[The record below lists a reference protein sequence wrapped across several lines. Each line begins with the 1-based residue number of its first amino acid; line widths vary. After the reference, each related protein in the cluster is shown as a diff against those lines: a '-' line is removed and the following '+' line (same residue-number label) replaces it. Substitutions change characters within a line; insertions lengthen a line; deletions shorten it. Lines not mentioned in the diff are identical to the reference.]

1 MKRSLRNKEESIS
14 NERKWRE
21 LVARRH
27 IRNIIKGSSLNRK
40 GTIKEGMNVRIP
52 GTRKNA
58 IRKNLGKYNRLILS
72 S

>member
-1 MKRSLRNKEESIS
+1 MKENEENLLPEDIP
-14 NERKWRE
+14 E
-21 LVARRH
+21 
-27 IRNIIKGSSLNRK
+27 IMIKGSSLNRK